1 VTIKARLILG
11 TTAAFVAIPAALA
24 GCAPTPVFA
33 NCSAMHA
40 QYPHGVGRT
49 GASDH
54 TRSGTK
60 PVLNF
65 YRSDAIYN
73 ANTKSDADH
82 DGVACEAH

>member
-11 TTAAFVAIPAALA
+11 TTAAFVAIPASLV
-24 GCAPTPVFA
+24 GCTAPRVFA
-33 NCSAMHA
+33 NCTAMHA
-40 QYPHGVGRT
+40 QYPHGVGRS
-49 GASDH
+49 GAVDH
-54 TRSGTK
+54 VRSGK